1 MSCRSPCAVSKYRS
15 RTPSGSATTS
25 FARAP
30 SRSAPPAYAGE
41 MSLSKSSEKSILAL
55 TFDDGPSEWTP
66 SILDLLA
73 EHDARATFF
82 ILGAGIAGAEP

>member
-1 MSCRSPCAVSKYRS
+1 
-15 RTPSGSATTS
+15 
-25 FARAP
+25 
-30 SRSAPPAYAGE
+30 

-73 EHDARATFF
+73 EHDARAN
-82 ILGAGIAGAEP
+82 L